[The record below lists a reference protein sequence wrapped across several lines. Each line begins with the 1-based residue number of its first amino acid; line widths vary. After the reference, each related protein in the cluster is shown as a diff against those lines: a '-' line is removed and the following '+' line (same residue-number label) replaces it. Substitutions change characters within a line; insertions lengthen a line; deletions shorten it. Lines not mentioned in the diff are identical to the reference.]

1 MSTSMRLSERVATN
15 IPPMIKEYT
24 DRTIPTEITD
34 DEIDVWLAI
43 LPDLIE
49 FWEAEVAEKKLE
61 SETAEQGCKM
71 AQTIA
76 FNETNTELPVKTRE
90 NLANVDTRVIEA
102 AKMALTAKYTLQ
114 LTQAV
119 FDKIEHKSKSIH
131 KIAALRARRLEAGVV
146 ASSIKTKAPYQ
157 PWKQND
163 IIRKELAKESRD
175 EMNQSDPF

>member
-1 MSTSMRLSERVATN
+1 MAFNGHLSERVSIAM
-15 IPPMIKEYT
+15 PPLIREYT
-24 DRTIPTEITD
+24 NKTIPTEITD
-34 DEIDVWLAI
+34 DEIDAWLAV

-61 SETAEQGCKM
+61 TETAEQNYKM

-76 FNETNTELPVKTRE
+76 FNETNSDLAVKTRD
-90 NLANVDTRVIEA
+90 NLAAVDPRAVEA
-102 AKMALTAKYTLQ
+102 AKVALTARYTLQ

-146 ASSIKTKAPYQ
+146 PASIRAKPVSRPYIDPIKT
-157 PWKQND
+157 
-163 IIRKELAKESRD
+163 ELAQEQRD
-175 EMNQSDPF
+175 ELYRDDPF